1 MKRTWQRE
9 LEAQMYRDSQQPCT
23 CENNG
28 DLCVSCEAVDY
39 LQSLTRAAKAYVNS
53 TGRGLTKVLATI
65 ALDQQMPDMVICVWL
80 NVANDTR
87 DNRVY
92 STSVADLYRNEC
104 PFQSALPCW
113 SR

>member
-39 LQSLTRAAKAYVNS
+39 LQSLAPKAAK
-53 TGRGLTKVLATI
+53 
-65 ALDQQMPDMVICVWL
+65 PMVICVWL
-80 NVANDTR
+80 NVANDIR
-87 DNRVY
+87 SNRVY
-92 STSVADLYRNEC
+92 STYVSDLYRTAC
-104 PFQSALPCW
+104 PFQDAVPCW